1 VANLLKRYKWRYW
14 QHPGMNLPP
23 VSVQNDKG
31 ERFEIAAEE
40 LPSQFNGQIQSWDLS
55 FEGKARST
63 TSPDCAW
70 PHWREA
76 VRR

>member
-31 ERFEIAAEE
+31 EQLRLRLKSCQPVQRSDSKLGFE
-40 LPSQFNGQIQSWDLS
+40 F
-55 FEGKARST
+55 
-63 TSPDCAW
+63 
-70 PHWREA
+70 
-76 VRR
+76 